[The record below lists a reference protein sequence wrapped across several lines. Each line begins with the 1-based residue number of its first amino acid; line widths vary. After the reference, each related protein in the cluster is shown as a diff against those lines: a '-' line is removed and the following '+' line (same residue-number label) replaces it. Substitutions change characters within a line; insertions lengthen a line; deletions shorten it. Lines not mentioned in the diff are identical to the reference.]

1 MDLSA
6 IDRLALSTFTPLE
19 KQSLYQLLCG
29 AMHVD
34 GNRDA
39 RELAII
45 SEVNLLVGISSADI
59 EASRKLSES
68 TMVSSLRN
76 MDTLKK
82 AYLAKFMAQI
92 ILADGRVDPK
102 EEAFFNYIYQ
112 RLELPNPD

>member
-6 IDRLALSTFTPLE
+6 IDRLALSTFTPEE

-45 SEVNLLVGISSADI
+45 SEV
-59 EASRKLSES
+59 
-68 TMVSSLRN
+68 
-76 MDTLKK
+76 
-82 AYLAKFMAQI
+82 KF
-92 ILADGRVDPK
+92 LT
-102 EEAFFNYIYQ
+102 
-112 RLELPNPD
+112 

>member
-1 MDLSA
+1 MDLNA
-6 IDRLALSTFTPLE
+6 IDKIALSTFTPLE

-45 SEVNLLVGISSADI
+45 SEVNLLIGVSSVDI
-59 EASRKLSES
+59 EASRRLSES
-68 TMVSSLRN
+68 TMISSLRD

-92 ILADGRVDPK
+92 ILCQKLD
-102 EEAFFNYIYQ
+102 
-112 RLELPNPD
+112 LPVIDSL